1 MELEKEAKEPAKKEA
16 SFFYIDAKPTLEQSR
31 IALAKDN
38 AAEVL
43 AVQVQGREAIDA
55 NEAKEIVNNI
65 INGVVEKLDAK
76 KVAAETEEEIEFSII
91 SAALFDLTEEEL
103 AALHKM
109 DDEITEKE
117 E

>member
-1 MELEKEAKEPAKKEA
+1 M
-16 SFFYIDAKPTLEQSR
+16 
-31 IALAKDN
+31 
-38 AAEVL
+38 
-43 AVQVQGREAIDA
+43 
-55 NEAKEIVNNI
+55 
-65 INGVVEKLDAK
+65 
-76 KVAAETEEEIEFSII
+76 AAETEEEIEFSII